1 MFTNS
6 IEKLKALQ
14 LSGFKAVRSL
24 SLDTD
29 HSKHETLSIRSDKA
43 ITEKLFVSLFYFVC
57 RMLYVHTTY
66 SKDKVIN
73 VIAFMAFQDVLLES
87 LFMVEAYRNFTFSFD
102 SL

>member
-1 MFTNS
+1 
-6 IEKLKALQ
+6 
-14 LSGFKAVRSL
+14 
-24 SLDTD
+24 
-29 HSKHETLSIRSDKA
+29 
-43 ITEKLFVSLFYFVC
+43 
-57 RMLYVHTTY
+57 MLYVHTTY